1 MKKYFNYLADGNLLP
16 AFFTSYLLIFII
28 SSIRSLLLFSFGTGD
43 IFFKVFDIIRAGM
56 FEIGLPVDPFISI
69 MGLMGSLY
77 WVIISPLFYLL
88 FIFFYSM
95 LVQFILYVFIK
106 GKPKRFSSTLS
117 ILMTTAGFFY
127 ILKMVPFVGS
137 FLFSLVFLYVSGS
150 YIAKKNLISK
160 WKGIFFCAMP
170 PLVLLLLLGSFIF
183 SIIGLA
189 SYF

>member
-137 FLFSLVFLYVSGS
+137 FLFFLVFLYVSGS